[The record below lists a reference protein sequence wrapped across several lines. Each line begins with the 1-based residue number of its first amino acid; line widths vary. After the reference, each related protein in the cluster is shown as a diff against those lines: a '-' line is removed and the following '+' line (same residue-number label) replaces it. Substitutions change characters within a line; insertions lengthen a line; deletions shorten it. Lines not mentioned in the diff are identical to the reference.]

1 MGSPD
6 TDSWA
11 NLGEGTTR
19 PAGRARPAPLIFVI
33 FGAGGVGKGTVVSR
47 LLRLSDGLW
56 LSRSWTTR
64 PRRPSEVEDAYAF
77 VDREQ
82 FMDRVSGQG
91 FVEWT
96 QFGGNGH
103 LYGTPTMEPPE
114 GSDVVLEIDS
124 QGAVQVKERYPDAV
138 LIFIAAPSREAQERR
153 LRLRGDDEDSIQ
165 KRLAIAADEEK
176 LGRDIADF
184 VVVNDDLERASKELA
199 GIVEASREGIGRDG
213 IGREAIGREGI
224 DTTRQEHGL
233 NG

>member
-1 MGSPD
+1 MGRPD
-6 TDSWA
+6 TGGWA
-11 NLGEGTTR
+11 NLGEGTTA

-47 LLRLSDGLW
+47 LLRLSDCLW

-64 PRRPSEVEDAYAF
+64 PRRPSEAEDAYVF
-77 VDREQ
+77 VPRDQ
-82 FMDRVSGQG
+82 FMARVAADG

-96 QFGGNGH
+96 EFAGNAH
-103 LYGTPTMEPPE
+103 LYGTPTMEPPD

-124 QGAVQVKERYPDAV
+124 QGAIQVKERYPDAV

-153 LRLRGDDEDSIQ
+153 LRLRGDDEASIQ

-184 VVVNDDLERASKELA
+184 VVVNDDVERASKELA
-199 GIVEASREGIGRDG
+199 GIVEACRDG
-213 IGREAIGREGI
+213 TG
-224 DTTRQEHGL
+224 TTTQEHGL

>member
-6 TDSWA
+6 IDSWA

-19 PAGRARPAPLIFVI
+19 PAARERSAPLIFVI

-47 LLRLSDGLW
+47 LLRLSDRLW

-64 PRRPSEVEDAYAF
+64 PRRPSEVEDAYVF
-77 VDREQ
+77 VDHQR
-82 FMDRVSGQG
+82 FMDRVAGDG

-96 QFGGNGH
+96 EFAGNGH

-124 QGAVQVKERYPDAV
+124 QGAIQVKERYPDAA

-184 VVVNDDLERASKELA
+184 VVVNDDLERATKELA
-199 GIVEASREGIGRDG
+199 GIVEASRVSV
-213 IGREAIGREGI
+213 GREGTG
-224 DTTRQEHGL
+224 TTRQEHGL